1 MHEILSIEYF
11 YLGHDQRRGWFAI
24 IEAYIADMV
33 VIHPATL
40 IDPAE
45 MGPALCI
52 GTLILDDEAWVRPIE
67 ADEQMQLASE
77 VDNWIISTGH

>member
-1 MHEILSIEYF
+1 MHEILSIEDF
-11 YLGHDQRRGWFAI
+11 YLGCDQRGWFAT

-52 GTLILDDEAWVRPIE
+52 GTLILDDEAWVRPIDPE
-67 ADEQMQLASE
+67 EQLQLASE
-77 VDNWIISTGH
+77 VDNWIISTGS